1 MSVKTVVDTKK
12 IIVENCPVIWLEGLS
27 GSGKSTLA
35 KSLSQHFS
43 SKGIAHVLLDGDE
56 LRKGINQ
63 DLGFSDSDRNENLR
77 RAAEIALL
85 FKNSG
90 IVPICSFITPTHTL
104 QKLVANTIGNNFIEI
119 FVNCSLEECERRDVK
134 GLYKKARLGEIP
146 KFTGV
151 SAAFEEPVDPILTV
165 NTEQNS
171 LAACLNS
178 LLTVL
183 EKTSLHLINT
193 PVL

>member
-1 MSVKTVVDTKK
+1 MSAMSLVIPKK
-12 IIVENCPVIWLEGLS
+12 IIAENCPVIWFEGLS

-35 KSLSQHFS
+35 TGLSQHLS
-43 SKGIAHVLLDGDE
+43 SLGIAHVLLDGDE
-56 LRKGINQ
+56 LRKGINK
-63 DLGFSDSDRNENLR
+63 DLGFSDADRNENLR
-77 RAAEIALL
+77 RAAEIAVL

-90 IVPICSFITPTHTL
+90 IIPICSFITPTHAL

-119 FVNCSLEECERRDVK
+119 FVNCSLDECEKRDVK

-151 SAAFEEPVDPILTV
+151 SAAFEEPVKPFLTM

-171 LAACLNS
+171 PTVCLK
-178 LLTVL
+178 LLL
-183 EKTSLHLINT
+183 PLFDKISLHPIVSPAL
-193 PVL
+193 